1 MFSALGL
8 FPDVSYKPLS
18 ERIPSALLKAS
29 QWLSVPGAYFDD
41 RSMLQTLIPIFATSI
56 VTTSIGSLYVSET
69 AASLEIINDLATKT
83 DSIGSA
89 LLPIQITT
97 SALMT
102 YLSTIMH
109 TQAGWLSDIGS
120 YLNTLDQG
128 NILNNIANLVSVLL
142 IIRMSRLI
150 GTDRDSIIA
159 EKIQA
164 TASEFPVRPEDAS
177 TDAHRLMFLNSKD
190 APSCLGIRIIFT
202 KSHD

>member
-177 TDAHRLMFLNSKD
+177 TDAHRLMFLKSKD
-190 APSCLGIRIIFT
+190 APSLLGIRIIFT

>member
-1 MFSALGL
+1 MNGITNNKYISYDNLFQMFSALGL

-41 RSMLQTLIPIFATSI
+41 RSMLQTLIPIFASSVI
-56 VTTSIGSLYVSET
+56 TTSIASVYVT
-69 AASLEIINDLATKT
+69 GTVASLEKINDFTTSADT
-83 DSIGSA
+83 IGSA

-97 SALMT
+97 SALLT
-102 YLSTIMH
+102 YLSAIMH
-109 TQAGWLSDIGS
+109 SQAEWLTDVGAFLS
-120 YLNTLDQG
+120 TLDHG
-128 NILNNIANLVSVLL
+128 NILNDLANLVSVLL

-164 TASEFPVRPEDAS
+164 TASEFPVS
-177 TDAHRLMFLNSKD
+177 SYV
-190 APSCLGIRIIFT
+190 CV
-202 KSHD
+202 

>member
-41 RSMLQTLIPIFATSI
+41 RSMLQTLIPIFASSVI
-56 VTTSIGSLYVSET
+56 TTSIASVYVT
-69 AASLEIINDLATKT
+69 GTVASLEKINDLTTTADT
-83 DSIGSA
+83 IGSA

-97 SALMT
+97 SALLT
-102 YLSTIMH
+102 YLSAIMH
-109 TQAGWLSDIGS
+109 SQAEWLTDIGAFLS
-120 YLNTLDQG
+120 TLDNG
-128 NILNNIANLVSVLL
+128 NLLNDFANLVSVLL

-164 TASEFPVRPEDAS
+164 TASEFPVSPCA
-177 TDAHRLMFLNSKD
+177 
-190 APSCLGIRIIFT
+190 CV
-202 KSHD
+202 